1 MSNVWKVGSRW
12 SDNGTK
18 ESSIISIFRRNNVVF
33 VGQENKRIEFRDNVK
48 QDDYIAI
55 ADGQKIVAVAK
66 AISTPIC
73 ITKLNIKVTP
83 EETEKFNLQDYGPDE
98 IYAVKVK
105 IVDLDEANYLSYK
118 KIGSFCGINQFPDKI
133 IDLYENSNKRFKI
146 KSNTY
151 TLIANEE
158 NKQEQI
164 HQILDGKTHYVVP
177 IYQREYSWNEEQLSH
192 LINDIFNGYWGI
204 SKDIKEQEPIF
215 IGTMQLSEKKFIND
229 DEYEQEIIDGQQRLS
244 TFLVLLKTLQFLYP
258 ESEKLQRVKLNWLE
272 TRVSNGEQDKYLQDF
287 IQSTTIERKDD
298 ELNPYK
304 RNAGIIK
311 NLIEQNTDTQ
321 DGDERFSIDS
331 FLDYLCSQVYFI
343 VIETYAGLSKTLQ
356 IFNAI
361 NTTGLDLNGGDL
373 FKIRMYEYLKDKRNY
388 DESAF
393 QEIAAIYQ
401 KVDTLNNEQNKA
413 ILNIHHVLSTYKD
426 ILIAKYNLSNTLF
439 QFATDTFYDRLF
451 DSLLGVQKWENF
463 TNLGDLKLE
472 LKELNDVVDVRYDWE
487 VNHNKDITTENMFA
501 LNSIWWSRYGR
512 YDGVVYLIL
521 YKYKDDE
528 NRFDKVYHIL
538 RLLSRLF
545 FIYSVYY
552 AKMVYEIHN
561 FMYNLYKQIIND
573 SFDSVI
579 AEIENKIKSTEKN
592 GLKNDLER
600 ILNGIIADNAK
611 KKNLI
616 CLTSAYLDELSVGK
630 DRKAIHDTLFNTWF
644 DIEHIHANADEQIS
658 IDDEL
663 QNSIGNLVMLEGEI
677 NRSISNKPFSEKK
690 KQYIKSKYASVQKI
704 AQYDKWDTEEAEN
717 RRKEEVEKIMNYL
730 YQE

>member
-33 VGQENKRIEFRDNVK
+33 VGQEDRRIAFRDSVK
-48 QDDYIAI
+48 QGDYIAI
-55 ADGQKIVAVAK
+55 ADGYTIVAVAK
-66 AISTPIC
+66 AISTPTC
-73 ITKLNIKVTP
+73 ITKLNIRVTT
-83 EETEKFNLQDYGPDE
+83 EEAMRFNPQDCNPDDV
-98 IYAVKVK
+98 YAVKVK
-105 IVDLDEANYLSYK
+105 IVDLDEAHYLYYEK
-118 KIGSFCGINQFPDKI
+118 RISFCRVYQCADEI

-151 TLIANEE
+151 TLMANKGKE
-158 NKQEQI
+158 QEQKY
-164 HQILDGKTHYVVP
+164 QILDGKTHYVVP
-177 IYQREYSWNEEQLSH
+177 IYQREYSWNEDQLSH

-204 SKDIKEQEPIF
+204 SKDVKEQEPIF
-215 IGTMQLSEKKFIND
+215 IGTMQFSEKKFISKN
-229 DEYEQEIIDGQQRLS
+229 EFEQEIIDGQQRLS

-258 ESEKLQRVKLNWLE
+258 ESEKLQRIKLNWLE

-304 RNAGIIK
+304 RNAGIIR
-311 NLIEQNTDTQ
+311 NLVEQNREVPEGSEQ
-321 DGDERFSIDS
+321 FEIDS

-373 FKIRMYEYLKDKRNY
+373 FKIRMYEYLKDKCNY

-393 QEIAAIYQ
+393 QEIGAIYQ

-413 ILNIHHVLSTYKD
+413 ILNIHHVLSIYKD

-451 DSLLGVQKWENF
+451 DSLLGVQRWENF
-463 TNLGDLKLE
+463 TNLGNLKLE

-501 LNSIWWSRYGR
+501 LNSIWWSRYSR
-512 YDGVVYLIL
+512 YDGIVYLIL

-538 RLLSRLF
+538 RLLSKLF

-552 AKMVYEIHN
+552 ARTVYEIHN
-561 FMYNLYKQIIND
+561 FMYNLYKKIVND
-573 SFDSVI
+573 TFENVI
-579 AEIENKIKSTEKN
+579 VEIEDKIKGTKWMALDKN
-592 GLKNDLER
+592 C
-600 ILNGIIADNAK
+600 LNKYIADNAK

-616 CLTSAYLDELSVGK
+616 CLTSAYLDEVAAGK

>member
-1 MSNVWKVGSRW
+1 MPKNHS
-12 SDNGTK
+12 
-18 ESSIISIFRRNNVVF
+18 
-33 VGQENKRIEFRDNVK
+33 
-48 QDDYIAI
+48 
-55 ADGQKIVAVAK
+55 
-66 AISTPIC
+66 C
-73 ITKLNIKVTP
+73 
-83 EETEKFNLQDYGPDE
+83 
-98 IYAVKVK
+98 
-105 IVDLDEANYLSYK
+105 
-118 KIGSFCGINQFPDKI
+118 
-133 IDLYENSNKRFKI
+133 
-146 KSNTY
+146 
-151 TLIANEE
+151 
-158 NKQEQI
+158 
-164 HQILDGKTHYVVP
+164 KTTA
-177 IYQREYSWNEEQLSH
+177 YQSLC
-192 LINDIFNGYWGI
+192 
-204 SKDIKEQEPIF
+204 
-215 IGTMQLSEKKFIND
+215 
-229 DEYEQEIIDGQQRLS
+229 
-244 TFLVLLKTLQFLYP
+244 
-258 ESEKLQRVKLNWLE
+258 
-272 TRVSNGEQDKYLQDF
+272 
-287 IQSTTIERKDD
+287 TTIERKDD

-304 RNAGIIK
+304 RNAGIIR
-311 NLIEQNTDTQ
+311 NLVEQNREVPEGSEQ
-321 DGDERFSIDS
+321 FEIDS
-331 FLDYLCSQVYFI
+331 FLDYLCSQIYFI

-413 ILNIHHVLSTYKD
+413 ILNIHYVLSIYKD

-545 FIYSVYY
+545 FIYSIYY
-552 AKMVYEIHN
+552 AKTVYEIHN

-573 SFDSVI
+573 SFEKVI
-579 AEIENKIKSTEKN
+579 ADIEDKIKGTKWMTLDKN
-592 GLKNDLER
+592 C
-600 ILNGIIADNAK
+600 LNEYIADNAK

-616 CLTSAYLDELSVGK
+616 CLTSAYLDEVAAGK
-630 DRKAIHDTLFNTWF
+630 DRKAIHDVLFNTWF
-644 DIEHIHANADEQIS
+644 DIEHIHANADEQVA
-658 IDDEL
+658 IDDKL

-704 AQYDKWDTEEAEN
+704 SQYDKWDTEEAEK